1 MKRRLYLLILLFLL
15 ISLSGFLLSWY
26 TISELRSSLSVMIE
40 AGRSMVLRDRLHIG
54 VEQMLR
60 LRSAGVSTE
69 ELSKE
74 FQSISAVTR
83 QCKDCH
89 HPEKIQKEVNGIL
102 EGVGRLQAEGFPLAA
117 LHELTS
123 RTDEASEEGQKLMEK
138 RSLQALRLTNWIFPL
153 FIGTVFLLL
162 GLLVLFTILITE
174 RVRSYIEQ
182 VLSAT
187 RKIAEGKE
195 TTGEGFSG
203 EFSPLGDA
211 FLHLQREIRIR
222 EEKLLNWSE
231 RWQNTF
237 DSINEMMAVTDHEG
251 GIIQMN
257 RAFRNGF
264 PGAGEGMSL
273 YETLCEGLVTLEEF
287 TIEETIRTGK
297 SIHRILEGKDRI
309 IRAST
314 YPLTGESGVIM
325 GGIWVGQ
332 DITREREMEER
343 ALQSEKLVALG
354 ELVAGIA
361 HELNNP
367 LAVSL
372 GYSEILLERKDLST
386 EDRRKIKKIFDSTK
400 RASNIIRNLLEFA
413 RRQPPRN
420 EECNLNEI
428 AERMIDLMIYELQSD
443 GIELQKDFQAVSPV
457 MGDQTQLGQ
466 VVLNLLK
473 NAHDALRD
481 IEGKEKDIRVET
493 GETEDGVYLSIADN
507 GPGIPEELLPRVFE
521 PFFTTK
527 DVGKGTGLGL
537 SITYSIVKGH
547 GGELRVDN
555 LPEGGVRFMA
565 IFPVKVG
572 MGDEKEDPHNR

>member
-1 MKRRLYLLILLFLL
+1 MKRYLYLLIFLFLL
-15 ISLSGFLLSWY
+15 VSLSGFLLSWY

-54 VEQMLR
+54 VEQMFR
-60 LRSAGVSTE
+60 LRSVGVSTE

-74 FQSISAVTR
+74 FRSIGAVTS

-89 HPEKIQKEVNGIL
+89 HPEKIQKEVNEIL
-102 EGVGRLQAEGFPLAA
+102 EGVERLQTEGFPLEA
-117 LHELTS
+117 LQELTS

-162 GLLVLFTILITE
+162 TLLVLFTILITA
-174 RVRSYIEQ
+174 RVQNYIEE
-182 VLSAT
+182 VLTAT

-231 RWQNTF
+231 RWQKTF

-251 GIIQMN
+251 RIIQMN
-257 RAFRNGF
+257 RAFREGF
-264 PGAGEGMSL
+264 PGAEEGMSL
-273 YETLCEGLVTLEEF
+273 YETVCEGFVALEDCP
-287 TIEETIRTGK
+287 IEETLRTGK
-297 SIHRILEGKDRI
+297 SIHRILEGEGRT

-314 YPLTGESGVIM
+314 YPLTGESGETL

-343 ALQSEKLVALG
+343 AIQSEKLVALG

-367 LAVSL
+367 LSVSL
-372 GYSEILLERKDLST
+372 GYSEILLERKDLHP
-386 EDRRKIKKIFDSTK
+386 EDRRKLEKIFDSTR

-413 RRQPPRN
+413 RRRPPRK
-420 EECNLNEI
+420 EECSLNEI

-443 GIELQKDFQAVSPV
+443 GIDLRKDFRALRPV

-481 IEGKEKDIRVET
+481 SGKREKVIRVET
-493 GETEDGVYLSIADN
+493 GETGEGAYIAISDN
-507 GPGIPEELLPRVFE
+507 GPGIPEDLLPRVFE

-547 GGELRVDN
+547 GGEIRVDN

-565 IFPVKVG
+565 IFPVMVG
-572 MGDEKEDPHNR
+572 MGDEKEDPHN